1 MLHTIVFILTNLR
14 LSHRSVFTDFH
25 FTILVCSKLVW
36 RLLHVTRFRKE
47 LEVVEEVG
55 PVVQITFQNVAK
67 FLTCVNK
74 DYQVDDG
81 AEKQK
86 RLGQINGHFG

>member
-1 MLHTIVFILTNLR
+1 M
-14 LSHRSVFTDFH
+14 
-25 FTILVCSKLVW
+25 
-36 RLLHVTRFRKE
+36 TRFRKE

-55 PVVQITFQNVAK
+55 PIVQITFQNVAK

-81 AEKQK
+81 TEKQK
-86 RLGQINGHFG
+86 RLGLIKGHFG

>member
-25 FTILVCSKLVW
+25 FTILVCSKLVCSK
-36 RLLHVTRFRKE
+36 LLHVTRFRKE

-55 PVVQITFQNVAK
+55 PIVQITFQNVAK

-81 AEKQK
+81 TEKQK
-86 RLGQINGHFG
+86 RLGLIN

>member
-1 MLHTIVFILTNLR
+1 M
-14 LSHRSVFTDFH
+14 LSHRSVFIDFH
-25 FTILVCSKLVW
+25 ITILVW

-47 LEVVEEVG
+47 LEVVEEAG

-81 AEKQK
+81 TEKQIQV
-86 RLGQINGHFG
+86 GSN